1 MPNSHPSFVILSK
14 TSRSLSRARITAAG
28 FVLGMG
34 LVLAACGD
42 NPDTAHPDAGDR
54 VVARVE
60 KHEIW
65 ASDVRREAVAQG
77 LISEGEPLDVS
88 SELFRRVLDEVID
101 QSLLA
106 SEAERRGLDNSPA
119 AQRRLE
125 AVRQRILGDM
135 LVETVVNKAV
145 SEQAVA
151 RLYAEQQR
159 RAKQSDEVRLRLIL
173 SETREQADAVVAL
186 LGQGTAFEAVAAQR
200 SIDETS
206 RALGGDLGY
215 ATPDLLPAAYAA
227 AIADKPAGALVG
239 PVAVDGRWA
248 VLRIE
253 DRRAETPP
261 TLEQARPVIVR
272 YLTYEGVR
280 QLLEQLRGKA
290 KVEFEIDPP
299 RSAPQTP
306 PAATASTP
314 ANSTSPKPASSGS
327 AS

>member
-1 MPNSHPSFVILSK
+1 M
-14 TSRSLSRARITAAG
+14 TAAG